1 MIVVNFGRKLE
12 AEISRVAAASRKTEA
27 TVIREATERYLE
39 DIEDSML
46 ASLSRKLG
54 GRVRSISKLRK
65 RLELKMIEG
74 T

>member
-1 MIVVNFGRKLE
+1 MIVVNLGKELE
-12 AEISRVAAASRKTEA
+12 AEISRVAAVSGKTEA
-27 TVIREATERYLE
+27 ALIREATERYIE

-65 RLELKMIEG
+65 RLGGK
-74 T
+74 